1 MSQNLQAIAEAL
13 VAKGRGILAADETPR
28 TLTRRFQAHGL
39 TCTAESRRSYRE
51 MLFTA
56 PGLAEFISGV
66 ILEDETIRQSAAT
79 GVPLAQVLAAQG
91 IVLGVKVDAGARP
104 FAGSPTETVTEG
116 LDGLRGRLEAYRAL
130 GARFAKWRAVI
141 HIGEGLPSRA
151 CVLANA
157 HALARYAALCQEQ
170 HLVPIVQPEVLMDG
184 PHSAQRC
191 EEVTALVLH
200 AVFDALIE
208 ADVVLEA
215 LLLEPNMVTAGSE
228 APVRGSVEEV
238 AAATLRTLRRRDL
251 FHRTA
256 HRGLGPRRDHVG
268 LEQQGLEHHV
278 RLDQGVEHGVQ
289 DEGGDLL
296 AALGA
301 VRPVHQHLRLD
312 DRDQMLFLA
321 EGRAAGERV
330 GVGED
335 AGPARPAFA
344 ASD

>member
-130 GARFAKWRAVI
+130 CGPSISTSGWT
-141 HIGEGLPSRA
+141 IGT
-151 CVLANA
+151 
-157 HALARYAALCQEQ
+157 
-170 HLVPIVQPEVLMDG
+170 
-184 PHSAQRC
+184 RC
-191 EEVTALVLH
+191 C
-200 AVFDALIE
+200 
-208 ADVVLEA
+208 
-215 LLLEPNMVTAGSE
+215 SW
-228 APVRGSVEEV
+228 
-238 AAATLRTLRRRDL
+238 
-251 FHRTA
+251 
-256 HRGLGPRRDHVG
+256 
-268 LEQQGLEHHV
+268 Q
-278 RLDQGVEHGVQ
+278 
-289 DEGGDLL
+289 
-296 AALGA
+296 
-301 VRPVHQHLRLD
+301 
-312 DRDQMLFLA
+312 
-321 EGRAAGERV
+321 RAA
-330 GVGED
+330 
-335 AGPARPAFA
+335 
-344 ASD
+344 